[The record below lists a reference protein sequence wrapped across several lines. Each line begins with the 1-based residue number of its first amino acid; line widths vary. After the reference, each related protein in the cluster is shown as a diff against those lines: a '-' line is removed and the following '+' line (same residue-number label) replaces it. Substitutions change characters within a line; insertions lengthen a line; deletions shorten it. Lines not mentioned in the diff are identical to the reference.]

1 VHLIT
6 QLITKVVKK
15 TIAGENSD
23 VITIMNRLTR
33 QVKDVR
39 IDLTKIVKM
48 EAPGWYWSEEL
59 SGYLI
64 FNNERYYPRRCGTID
79 EKVWIVLSSA
89 DVGE

>member
-1 VHLIT
+1 MHLIT

-64 FNNERYYPRRCGTID
+64 FNNERYYPHHCGTMD
-79 EKVWIVLSSA
+79 ERIWIVLSST